1 MRHELKI
8 LGLMLGLS
16 VSLAQGSKAIG
27 GYVSMGGVKALSTR
41 FVLGDKPYLFL

>member
-1 MRHELKI
+1 MRYELKI

-27 GYVSMGGVKALSTR
+27 GYISMGGVKALSTC
-41 FVLGDKPYLFL
+41 FVLGDNPYLFL